1 MSAIRI
7 ADQGGGGLR
16 LQIDISQLVDFH
28 FFVLADPYRV
38 VFDFPTLKWQ
48 VVTGA
53 GAGGHGQ
60 GMIQGFRFGRFQPTI
75 SRLVLDVSE
84 PVEVVRAVMAGP
96 QGAAPARLTVELRP
110 SDRASFLETMRRMAP
125 PAAKSNV
132 AAVPQP
138 AARVPGKDRRKVIVL
153 DPGHGG
159 VDPGATGVSGVFE
172 KDLTLALAQ
181 ELRRKLLA
189 TGRYRVVMTR
199 DGDEFISLGD
209 RVRVG
214 REAHGDL
221 FISIHADA
229 ISDRKI
235 RGGTVYTLSQTAS
248 DKEAEALAT
257 KENKADIIAGID
269 LGGESDVVT
278 SILIDLAQRE
288 TMNHS
293 ASFAQVL
300 VKELGRKIL
309 MHKNGHRFAGF
320 RVLKAP
326 DVPSVLIEIGYLS
339 SRQDEDLLRTD
350 LGRAK
355 VADAVVAG
363 IDRYFAGAKS

>member
-48 VVTGA
+48 VVT